1 MHVVH
6 PLAVMDTRNI
16 MPSET
21 DNKLAHFN
29 NFLQLAACLCRQ
41 FDCEGADLITFAAD
55 LFFSTLMGC
64 MSAQVAHEL
73 KAEASGKVVPPSQ
86 MAPPQSMVMERP
98 GSVIAQPVTVSS
110 PQVIVTTQA
119 VAQPFMVAVP
129 PGVNP
134 GEVMMVQS
142 PTTGQMLQVQVPPNI
157 GPGGQ
162 FQVMG

>member
-1 MHVVH
+1 
-6 PLAVMDTRNI
+6 MDTRNI

-73 KAEASGKVVPPSQ
+73 KAEASGKAGQPSQ
-86 MAPPQSMVMERP
+86 MAASRPPQSMSMERP
-98 GSVIAQPVTVSS
+98 GSVIAQPVPVSS
-110 PQVIVTTQA
+110 QAVIVTAQP

-142 PTTGQMLQVQVPPNI
+142 PVTGQMLQVQVPPNV